1 MRGVCLNTAPKSQL
15 TSVSNISDRDAEE
28 IMILRGLDGALKLG
42 DVVARTNLTKETIV
56 SLARKNLV
64 MANFIDFDLAAE
76 MPQVEEEVKDEF
88 SQCLSKL
95 SRDMEN
101 VMGRMTRVERAQV
114 SLQQHVKEMEEKSD
128 DRFE

>member
-28 IMILRGLDGALKLG
+28 IMILQGLDGALKLA

-76 MPQVEEEVKDEF
+76 MP
-88 SQCLSKL
+88 
-95 SRDMEN
+95 
-101 VMGRMTRVERAQV
+101 
-114 SLQQHVKEMEEKSD
+114 
-128 DRFE
+128 